1 MREAEPVDLRVERTT
16 LQAKHNQLV
25 ELARD
30 LARCEPRVVS
40 LQEAA
45 DQLELQADSPACRQV
60 AILTHHTCEQYLF
73 FQVKRKL
80 ALLIRSLR
88 GLRQV
93 VGIYIAN
100 LARALGLPAETTT
113 FDSELVLPVLTE
125 QVHRFY
131 INIAPS
137 FL

>member
-1 MREAEPVDLRVERTT
+1 M
-16 LQAKHNQLV
+16 
-25 ELARD
+25 
-30 LARCEPRVVS
+30 
-40 LQEAA
+40 
-45 DQLELQADSPACRQV
+45 
-60 AILTHHTCEQYLF
+60 
-73 FQVKRKL
+73 KRKL

-125 QVHRFY
+125 QVHMLEYFL
-131 INIAPS
+131 S
-137 FL
+137 FCSCQCIHEHILRTSQIF

>member
-1 MREAEPVDLRVERTT
+1 M
-16 LQAKHNQLV
+16 
-25 ELARD
+25 
-30 LARCEPRVVS
+30 
-40 LQEAA
+40 
-45 DQLELQADSPACRQV
+45 
-60 AILTHHTCEQYLF
+60 
-73 FQVKRKL
+73 KRKL

-125 QVHRFY
+125 QVQALVRFFPLFVAVSVSMNIFCAPHRYFDLH
-131 INIAPS
+131 PDTLC
-137 FL
+137 F

>member
-1 MREAEPVDLRVERTT
+1 M
-16 LQAKHNQLV
+16 
-25 ELARD
+25 
-30 LARCEPRVVS
+30 
-40 LQEAA
+40 
-45 DQLELQADSPACRQV
+45 
-60 AILTHHTCEQYLF
+60 
-73 FQVKRKL
+73 KRKL

-125 QVHRFY
+125 QVQACE
-131 INIAPS
+131 ILPS
-137 FL
+137 FVAVSVSMNIFCAPHRYFDLHPDTLCF

>member
-1 MREAEPVDLRVERTT
+1 M
-16 LQAKHNQLV
+16 
-25 ELARD
+25 
-30 LARCEPRVVS
+30 
-40 LQEAA
+40 
-45 DQLELQADSPACRQV
+45 
-60 AILTHHTCEQYLF
+60 
-73 FQVKRKL
+73 KRKL

-125 QVHRFY
+125 QVQSCR
-131 INIAPS
+131 ILPS
-137 FL
+137 FVAVSVSMNIFCAPHRYFDLHPDTLCF

>member
-1 MREAEPVDLRVERTT
+1 M
-16 LQAKHNQLV
+16 
-25 ELARD
+25 
-30 LARCEPRVVS
+30 
-40 LQEAA
+40 
-45 DQLELQADSPACRQV
+45 
-60 AILTHHTCEQYLF
+60 
-73 FQVKRKL
+73 KRKL

-125 QVHRFY
+125 QVHRLLPLFVAVSVSM
-131 INIAPS
+131 NIFCAPHRY
-137 FL
+137 FDLHPDTLCF

>member
-1 MREAEPVDLRVERTT
+1 M
-16 LQAKHNQLV
+16 
-25 ELARD
+25 
-30 LARCEPRVVS
+30 
-40 LQEAA
+40 
-45 DQLELQADSPACRQV
+45 
-60 AILTHHTCEQYLF
+60 
-73 FQVKRKL
+73 KRKL

-131 INIAPS
+131 IILLPLFVAVSVSMNILCAPHRYFDSHPDTLLFLVGSHASRS
-137 FL
+137 FSSSSAIKVSLPAAVDLFA

>member
-1 MREAEPVDLRVERTT
+1 M
-16 LQAKHNQLV
+16 
-25 ELARD
+25 
-30 LARCEPRVVS
+30 
-40 LQEAA
+40 
-45 DQLELQADSPACRQV
+45 
-60 AILTHHTCEQYLF
+60 
-73 FQVKRKL
+73 KRKL

-125 QVHRFY
+125 QVLQACE
-131 INIAPS
+131 ILPS
-137 FL
+137 FCSRQCIHEHILRTSPIF

>member
-1 MREAEPVDLRVERTT
+1 M
-16 LQAKHNQLV
+16 
-25 ELARD
+25 
-30 LARCEPRVVS
+30 
-40 LQEAA
+40 
-45 DQLELQADSPACRQV
+45 
-60 AILTHHTCEQYLF
+60 
-73 FQVKRKL
+73 KRKL

-125 QVHRFY
+125 QVQFCR
-131 INIAPS
+131 ILPS
-137 FL
+137 FVAVSVSMNIFCAPHRYFDLHPDTLCF

>member
-1 MREAEPVDLRVERTT
+1 M
-16 LQAKHNQLV
+16 
-25 ELARD
+25 
-30 LARCEPRVVS
+30 
-40 LQEAA
+40 
-45 DQLELQADSPACRQV
+45 
-60 AILTHHTCEQYLF
+60 
-73 FQVKRKL
+73 KRKL

-125 QVHRFY
+125 QVQQACEILPLFVAVSVSMNIFCAPHRYFDLH
-131 INIAPS
+131 PDTLC
-137 FL
+137 F

>member
-1 MREAEPVDLRVERTT
+1 M
-16 LQAKHNQLV
+16 
-25 ELARD
+25 
-30 LARCEPRVVS
+30 
-40 LQEAA
+40 
-45 DQLELQADSPACRQV
+45 
-60 AILTHHTCEQYLF
+60 
-73 FQVKRKL
+73 KRKL

-125 QVHRFY
+125 QVHIILLPLFVAVSVSM
-131 INIAPS
+131 NIFCAPHRYFDSHPDTLLFLVGSNASRS
-137 FL
+137 FSSSSAIKVSLPAAVDLFA

>member
-1 MREAEPVDLRVERTT
+1 M
-16 LQAKHNQLV
+16 
-25 ELARD
+25 
-30 LARCEPRVVS
+30 
-40 LQEAA
+40 
-45 DQLELQADSPACRQV
+45 
-60 AILTHHTCEQYLF
+60 
-73 FQVKRKL
+73 KRKL

-131 INIAPS
+131 IILLPLFVAVSVSMNIFCAPHRY
-137 FL
+137 FDLHPDTLCF

>member
-1 MREAEPVDLRVERTT
+1 M
-16 LQAKHNQLV
+16 
-25 ELARD
+25 
-30 LARCEPRVVS
+30 
-40 LQEAA
+40 
-45 DQLELQADSPACRQV
+45 
-60 AILTHHTCEQYLF
+60 
-73 FQVKRKL
+73 KRKL

-125 QVHRFY
+125 QVHMLEYFLFFVAVSVSM
-131 INIAPS
+131 NIFCAPHRY
-137 FL
+137 FDLHPDTLCF